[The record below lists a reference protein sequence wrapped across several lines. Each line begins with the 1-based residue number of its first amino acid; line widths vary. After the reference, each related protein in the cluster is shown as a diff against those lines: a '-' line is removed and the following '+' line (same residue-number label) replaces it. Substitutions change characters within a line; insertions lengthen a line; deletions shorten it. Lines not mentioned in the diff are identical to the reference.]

1 MKEKKLTIKEAAER
15 MGINQ
20 QQLRI
25 AIQQGNCPFGFAKR
39 TENNIFTYFLSRAI
53 FDQWYPPKEGE

>member
-39 TENNIFTYFLSRAI
+39 TENNIFT
-53 FDQWYPPKEGE
+53 